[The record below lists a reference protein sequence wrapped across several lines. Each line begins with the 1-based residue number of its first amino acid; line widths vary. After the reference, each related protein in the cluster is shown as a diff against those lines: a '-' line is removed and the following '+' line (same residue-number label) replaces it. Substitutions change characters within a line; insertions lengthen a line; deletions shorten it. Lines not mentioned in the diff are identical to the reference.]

1 MKSTKPKIIK
11 AVSILLALLSVI
23 GATVSAEV
31 LNPIASQGGSE
42 PVIVEEDI
50 ALRGTY
56 EKHFIMSD
64 GSSMAVAYNEP
75 VHYEEDGQWFEI
87 DNTLV
92 ETKGGR
98 IANVKGLE
106 NVSFSQEP
114 SQELVV
120 IEKDGYTIS
129 WGLRFSTAPNAGL
142 SASGRGLNGV
152 ETRELD
158 PKVTAR
164 VEEPDCTGFEGTD
177 QLMLAPNAAQL
188 TYEDA
193 AGEGVDVEY
202 TVLPGRVKEAII
214 LESPQNI
221 VSYIMD
227 ITAEGLT
234 ASINEDGEVVFS
246 DGTEVIF
253 TIWAPYMYDS
263 ADELSEEIELDL
275 ADNGNGSYTVTL
287 TPDAEWLN
295 DQARVYPITID
306 PDVSAGTDQ
315 TNGIDNSVEQGS
327 GVITHTLDRLYA
339 GKRNGKKR
347 RFYQKFKTMPTIPSG
362 AIINSATQTF
372 YVTSGTSTGNSLKA
386 HKVDADWNSK
396 TITWSN
402 KPAAFAQIKSNIGHN
417 GLTRYNIDMKSAV
430 KTWYKGSTTG
440 QNKNYGIMVQYN
452 NESIND
458 FNTVYSAD
466 FATAAKR
473 PQLKINYSG
482 GSAPTPTPTPR
493 PTPTPS
499 QSGGPASNLYYGKEY
514 YIMNKRSGQYLT
526 VQGTNVQQSKFS
538 NSAKQRWKIV
548 HAGNGESNLVWMNNQ
563 SYTLSISGSSAN
575 NDANVIVD
583 TNKSASGSRF
593 KISTNN
599 DGVTYR
605 ILSKPSGFAKAV
617 VVQGASCN
625 VGQNVIQYSYNSTA
639 NDEWFFIPVK
649 IDVSLGE
656 NYATKCRNEQADH
669 LTTFPW
675 LYGEEDYGNFVSQC
689 LLAQGVHYRDK
700 WYIYKKKDGS
710 PQQMYSYMASSYWDY
725 DVLSE
730 SEMSPYGFTSYGYSP
745 WFNATAF
752 WAYWGPKL
760 ENVAYTTDSIFP
772 DVSMFPDS
780 ERQEIINQYYKS
792 FYNKA
797 RSKFGKGDV
806 VQIITSEA
814 SWDGSGSGGAATRS
828 VKKAMYIVDID
839 IIDGHR
845 DFVVAWENQ
854 GGGVVINC
862 LKEVLET
869 YPRSESVY
877 CRFFRSS
884 KAN

>member
-75 VHYEEDGQWFEI
+75 VHYEEDGQWLEI

-129 WGLRFSTAPNAGL
+129 WGLRFSTAPGAGL
-142 SASGRGLNGV
+142 GASGRGFKGI
-152 ETRELD
+152 ETMELD

-246 DGTEVIF
+246 NGTEVIF

>member
-1 MKSTKPKIIK
+1 MKSMKPKIIK

-158 PKVTAR
+158 PKAAAR

-177 QLMLAPNAAQL
+177 QLMLARNAAQL

-263 ADELSEEIELDL
+263 ADELSEEIEVDL

-295 DQARVYPITID
+295 DEARAYPITID